1 MLDKPEAK
9 PLTLEL
15 MKNFFRRREISS
27 KPLRNDSIG
36 SLGLIQHSRPSHLP
50 AKTLAEEIKHQK
62 QHHEI
67 LESVRKRET
76 REENERKKKRE
87 VRLKEEEQLL
97 IDSRLWTNE
106 ILPNFKELKSSKE
119 VKDLWWRG
127 LPPSIRGRVWRL
139 GISNRLDIGDHI
151 YNNCLNDVREN
162 INHEFLVAI
171 TLDVS
176 RTFPAL
182 CVFQENGPLNEPLR
196 SVLAAYCV
204 YRPDVG
210 YVQGMSFIGA
220 VLTLNMEP
228 NDAFIC
234 FSNLLD
240 NPCHRAAFTLNQTQM
255 NVYYKVYTTALF
267 TNLPKVHAHFVSS
280 GLSPDFYLLDWVYT
294 IYAKAMPLDV
304 ACRVWDIFVRD
315 GDEFLFRTAL
325 GVLNLYQGELLDMD
339 FVRAAQFLTKLPENL
354 QASQLFESIAS
365 MRVCD
370 GGVSFQ
376 EVVDKVSR
384 ESRLDQCNGV
394 FS

>member
-1 MLDKPEAK
+1 MLDKSEAK
-9 PLTLEL
+9 LLTLEL
-15 MKNFFRRREISS
+15 MKNFFRRRENSS
-27 KPLRNDSIG
+27 KPLRNDRIG
-36 SLGLIQHSRPSHLP
+36 SLGLIQHSRPSYLP
-50 AKTLAEEIKHQK
+50 AKTLEEEIKHQK
-62 QHHEI
+62 QHNEI
-67 LESVRKRET
+67 LESVRRRET
-76 REENERKKKRE
+76 REEKERKKKQEERH
-87 VRLKEEEQLL
+87 KEEERLL

-106 ILPNFKELKSSKE
+106 ILPNFKELKSSKD

-139 GISNRLDIGDHI
+139 GISNRLGIEDHI
-151 YNNCLNDVREN
+151 YRNCLNDMREK

-171 TLDVS
+171 KLDVS

-182 CVFQENGPLNEPLR
+182 CVFQEDGPLNEPLR

-204 YRPDVG
+204 HRPEVG

-220 VLTLNMEP
+220 ILTLNMEP

-255 NVYYKVYTTALF
+255 NVYYKVYTTALLN
-267 TNLPKVHAHFVSS
+267 NLPKVHAHFVSS

-325 GVLNLYQGELLDMD
+325 GVLNLYQEELLGMD
-339 FVRAAQFLTKLPENL
+339 FVRGAQFLTRLPENL
-354 QASQLFESIAS
+354 QAGQLFESIGM
-365 MRVCD
+365 MRVCA

-376 EVVDKVSR
+376 QMVDEVSR
-384 ESRLDQCNGV
+384 RNS
-394 FS
+394 